1 MKIFYSA
8 QENTFF
14 NEVFHGT
21 RTVLVPDPEW
31 VRPTVPVPDPE
42 WARPTVPVP
51 DPEWLPPM
59 ISAPNPAWG
68 VGEESESQSE
78 PETIQI
84 LDPDAVQP
92 TINVPDPDAVQPMI
106 EVPDEQASAPLITL
120 PNPACLLPPESEL
133 VDISQDEHDEIFRV
147 LALGGSVLAPDENGR
162 PTTIP
167 APGPTVE
174 ELKARERA
182 IRDRV
187 LLLTDPLISRHRDEV
202 EAERPTTL
210 TAEQYRQLQRYRQ
223 DLRDWP
229 ESEHFPA
236 LEHRP
241 EQPAWLADQ
250 LA

>member
-8 QENTFF
+8 KQNTFF

-21 RTVLVPDPEW
+21 RAIQVFDPEW
-31 VRPTVPVPDPE
+31 IRPTLPVPDPE
-42 WARPTVPVP
+42 WI
-51 DPEWLPPM
+51 PPN
-59 ISAPNPAWG
+59 ISAPNPAWFE
-68 VGEESESQSE
+68 VIEVEGEESEAQTE
-78 PETIQI
+78 PETI
-84 LDPDAVQP
+84 L
-92 TINVPDPDAVQPMI
+92 VPDPDAVHPMI
-106 EVPDEQASAPLITL
+106 EVPDEQASPPLITV

-133 VDISQDEHDEIFRV
+133 VEVLQGEHDEIFRV
-147 LALGGSVLAPDENGR
+147 LALGGSVLAPEENGR

-210 TAEQYRQLQRYRQ
+210 TAEQYKQLQGYRQ
-223 DLRDWP
+223 DLREWP
-229 ESEHFPA
+229 ESVLFPA

-250 LA
+250 LG

>member
-8 QENTFF
+8 KQNAFL

-21 RTVLVPDPEW
+21 RAIQVVDPEW
-31 VRPTVPVPDPE
+31 IRPNVNI
-42 WARPTVPVP
+42 P
-51 DPEWLPPM
+51 DPEWLQPY
-59 ISAPNPAWG
+59 ISVPNPAW
-68 VGEESESQSE
+68 VEVVEVEGEKSETQTV
-78 PETIQI
+78 PETILI
-84 LDPDAVQP
+84 
-92 TINVPDPDAVQPMI
+92 PDPDALHPMI
-106 EVPDEQASAPLITL
+106 QVPDEQALHPLITV

-133 VDISQDEHDEIFRV
+133 VEVLQDEHDEIFRV
-147 LALGGSVLAPDENGR
+147 LSLGGSVLAPTEKGR

-210 TAEQYRQLQRYRQ
+210 TAEQYKQLQGYRQ
-223 DLRDWP
+223 DLREWP
-229 ESEHFPA
+229 ESVFFPA

-250 LA
+250 LG